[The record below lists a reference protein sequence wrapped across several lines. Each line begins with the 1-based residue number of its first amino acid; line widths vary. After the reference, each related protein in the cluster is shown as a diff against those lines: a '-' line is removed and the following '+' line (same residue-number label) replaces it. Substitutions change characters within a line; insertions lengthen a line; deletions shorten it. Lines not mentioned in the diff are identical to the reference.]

1 MSYSKQVREAGVE
14 LRFWGLCI
22 ARTPGQDSNSRE
34 IRKPD
39 EAQRL
44 AEGMWRDI
52 GGDEAGAEEL
62 DAMDRGIGQA
72 NSILGFLAD
81 ETGGEVCVPSRQ

>member
-1 MSYSKQVREAGVE
+1 MKAKEQCPLSKRYRVPTSDVSYSKQVREARVE

-34 IRKPD
+34 FRKPA

-52 GGDEAGAEEL
+52 EGDEAGAEE
-62 DAMDRGIGQA
+62 
-72 NSILGFLAD
+72 
-81 ETGGEVCVPSRQ
+81 